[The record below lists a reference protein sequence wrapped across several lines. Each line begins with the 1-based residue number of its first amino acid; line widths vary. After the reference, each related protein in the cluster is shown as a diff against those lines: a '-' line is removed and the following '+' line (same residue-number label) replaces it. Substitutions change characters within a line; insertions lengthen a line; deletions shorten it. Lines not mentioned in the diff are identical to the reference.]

1 MEFHYEADGLT
12 MPTRI
17 AGHPAVEF
25 CNTRA
30 AWGERSPKEYLRS
43 YDHVAVWA
51 RENGLISSAAA
62 DQARAAGAGQP
73 DRAADLLTRAVRL
86 REALYAI
93 AVHGRGDAWWP
104 VLSGELGATAS
115 AVRLAPGRGE
125 PYGTWVVGGDDALLT
140 PFAAVVWAVG
150 RLLAE
155 AAKGSVRACPG
166 RGCGWAFYDP
176 RGRRR
181 WCQMAWCGNRT
192 KVRRHSER
200 RRDRVEPGAA
210 ASDG

>member
-1 MEFHYEADGLT
+1 VEFHYEVDGLT

-30 AWGERSPKEYLRS
+30 AWGEPAPKEYLRT

-51 RENGLISSAAA
+51 RENGLVSSGAAERARTAAA
-62 DQARAAGAGQP
+62 RDP
-73 DRAADLLTRAVRL
+73 DRAAELLIRAIRL

-93 AVHGRGDAWWP
+93 AVRGDSDGWWA
-104 VLSGELGATAS
+104 VLSEELAAS
-115 AVRLAPGRGE
+115 AAVVRLGPGGE
-125 PYGTWVVGGDDALLT
+125 SYGSWLIGEDDALLT
-140 PFAAVVWAVG
+140 PFAAVVWAVA

-155 AAKGSVRACPG
+155 APPGSVRACPG

-200 RRDRVEPGAA
+200 AA
-210 ASDG
+210 QRGLAGRTEVG